1 MSKPVAVLIGAPG
14 AGKSTVGRRVAERL
28 KVPFVDTDVLIEE
41 ESGMSVADMF
51 VELGEP
57 EFRLREEEAVRKA
70 LAEHTGIVALGGGAI
85 LSERT
90 RELLSEHTVVWL
102 RVNVSD
108 AASRVG
114 MNQARPL
121 LLGNVRGRLTQLLNE
136 RTPLYE
142 SVATITVDT
151 DGKAVREVTSSVLA
165 AVAA

>member
-1 MSKPVAVLIGAPG
+1 MSKPIAVLIGAPG
-14 AGKSTVGRRVAERL
+14 AGKSTIGRRVAERL
-28 KVPFVDTDVLIEE
+28 KVPFVDTDALIEE
-41 ESGMSVADMF
+41 ESGMSVSDMF

-57 EFRLREEEAVRKA
+57 EFRVREEEAVRRA
-70 LAEHTGIVALGGGAI
+70 LSEQTGVVALGGGAI
-85 LSERT
+85 LSEST
-90 RELLSEHTVVWL
+90 RQLLAEHTVVWL

-142 SVATITVDT
+142 SVASITIET
-151 DGKAVREVTSSVLA
+151 DGRAVREVTSSVLA

>member
-1 MSKPVAVLIGAPG
+1 L
-14 AGKSTVGRRVAERL
+14 L
-28 KVPFVDTDVLIEE
+28 
-41 ESGMSVADMF
+41 AD
-51 VELGEP
+51 
-57 EFRLREEEAVRKA
+57 
-70 LAEHTGIVALGGGAI
+70 
-85 LSERT
+85 
-90 RELLSEHTVVWL
+90 HTVVWL

-142 SVATITVDT
+142 SVASITIET
-151 DGKAVREVTSSVLA
+151 DGRAVREVTSSVLA

>member
-1 MSKPVAVLIGAPG
+1 MSRPVAVLIGAPG

-28 KVPFVDTDVLIEE
+28 RVPFVDTDVLIED

>member
-1 MSKPVAVLIGAPG
+1 MSKPIAVLIGAPG
-14 AGKSTVGRRVAERL
+14 AGKSTIGRRVAERL
-28 KVPFVDTDVLIEE
+28 KVPFVDTDALIEE
-41 ESGMSVADMF
+41 ESGMSVSDMF

-57 EFRLREEEAVRKA
+57 EFRVREEAAVRRA
-70 LAEHTGIVALGGGAI
+70 LSEQTGVVALGGGAI
-85 LSERT
+85 LSEST
-90 RELLSEHTVVWL
+90 RQLLANHTVVWL

-142 SVATITVDT
+142 SVASITIET
-151 DGKAVREVTSSVLA
+151 DGRAVREVTSSVLA

>member
-1 MSKPVAVLIGAPG
+1 MSKPIAVLIGAPG
-14 AGKSTVGRRVAERL
+14 AGKSTIGRRVAERL
-28 KVPFVDTDVLIEE
+28 KVPFVDTDALIEE
-41 ESGMSVADMF
+41 QSGMSVSDMF

-57 EFRLREEEAVRKA
+57 EFRVREEEAVRRA
-70 LAEHTGIVALGGGAI
+70 LSEQTGVVALGGGAI
-85 LSERT
+85 LSEST
-90 RELLSEHTVVWL
+90 RQLLADHTVVWL

-142 SVATITVDT
+142 SVASITIET
-151 DGKAVREVTSSVLA
+151 DGRAVREVTSSVLA

>member
-1 MSKPVAVLIGAPG
+1 MSGPVAVLIGAPG

-28 KVPFVDTDVLIEE
+28 QVPFVDTDALIEE

-57 EFRLREEEAVRKA
+57 EFRLREEEAVRRA
-70 LAEHTGIVALGGGAI
+70 LEEQTGIVALGGGAI
-85 LSERT
+85 LSENT
-90 RELLSEHTVVWL
+90 RSRLVGHTVVWL

-142 SVATITVDT
+142 SVATVIIDT
-151 DGKAVREVTSSVLA
+151 NGRAVREVTSSVLA

>member
-1 MSKPVAVLIGAPG
+1 MSKPIAVLIGAPG
-14 AGKSTVGRRVAERL
+14 AGKSTIGRRVAERL
-28 KVPFVDTDVLIEE
+28 NVPFVDTDALIEE
-41 ESGMSVADMF
+41 ESGMSVSDMF

-57 EFRLREEEAVRKA
+57 EFRVREEEAVRRA
-70 LAEHTGIVALGGGAI
+70 LSEQTGVVALGGGAI
-85 LSERT
+85 LSEST
-90 RELLSEHTVVWL
+90 RQLLAEHTVVWL

-142 SVATITVDT
+142 SVASITIET
-151 DGKAVREVTSSVLA
+151 DGRAVREVTSSVLA
-165 AVAA
+165 AVAS

>member
-1 MSKPVAVLIGAPG
+1 MSKPIAVLIGAPG
-14 AGKSTVGRRVAERL
+14 AGKSTIGRRVAERL
-28 KVPFVDTDVLIEE
+28 KVPFVDTDALIEE
-41 ESGMSVADMF
+41 ESGMSVSDMF

-57 EFRLREEEAVRKA
+57 EFRVREEEAVRRA
-70 LAEHTGIVALGGGAI
+70 LSEQTGVVALGGGAI
-85 LSERT
+85 LSEST
-90 RELLSEHTVVWL
+90 RQLLADHTVVWL

-142 SVATITVDT
+142 SVASITIET
-151 DGKAVREVTSSVLA
+151 DGRAVREVTSSVLA

>member
-1 MSKPVAVLIGAPG
+1 MSKPIAVLIGAPG
-14 AGKSTVGRRVAERL
+14 AGKSTIGRRVAERL
-28 KVPFVDTDVLIEE
+28 KVPFVDTDALIEE
-41 ESGMSVADMF
+41 ESGMSVSDMF

-57 EFRLREEEAVRKA
+57 EFRVREEEAVRRA
-70 LAEHTGIVALGGGAI
+70 LAEQTGGVALGGGAI
-85 LSERT
+85 LSEST
-90 RELLSEHTVVWL
+90 RQLLADHTVVWL

-142 SVATITVDT
+142 SVASITIET
-151 DGKAVREVTSSVLA
+151 DGRAVREVTSSVLA

>member
-1 MSKPVAVLIGAPG
+1 MSKPIAVLIGAPG
-14 AGKSTVGRRVAERL
+14 AGKSTIGRRVAERL
-28 KVPFVDTDVLIEE
+28 KVPFVDTDAIIEE
-41 ESGMSVADMF
+41 ESGMSVSDMF

-57 EFRLREEEAVRKA
+57 EFRVREEEAVRRA
-70 LAEHTGIVALGGGAI
+70 LSEQTGVVALGGGAI
-85 LSERT
+85 LSEST
-90 RELLSEHTVVWL
+90 RQLLAEHTVVWL

-142 SVATITVDT
+142 SVASITIET
-151 DGKAVREVTSSVLA
+151 DGRAVREVTSSVLA

>member
-1 MSKPVAVLIGAPG
+1 MSKPIAVLIGAPG
-14 AGKSTVGRRVAERL
+14 AGKSTIGRRVAERL
-28 KVPFVDTDVLIEE
+28 KVPFVDTDALIEE
-41 ESGMSVADMF
+41 ESGMSVSDMF

-57 EFRLREEEAVRKA
+57 EFRLREEDAVRRA
-70 LAEHTGIVALGGGAI
+70 LSEQTGVVALGGGAI
-85 LSERT
+85 LSEST
-90 RELLSEHTVVWL
+90 RQLLAEHTVVWL

-142 SVATITVDT
+142 SVASITIET
-151 DGKAVREVTSSVLA
+151 DGRAVREVTSSVLA

>member
-28 KVPFVDTDVLIEE
+28 QVPFVDTDALIED
-41 ESGMSVADMF
+41 ESGMTVADMF
-51 VELGEP
+51 VEMGEP
-57 EFRLREEEAVRKA
+57 EFRLREEDAVRRA
-70 LAEHTGIVALGGGAI
+70 LLEQTGIVALGGGAI
-85 LSERT
+85 LSELT
-90 RELLSEHTVVWL
+90 RQRLSDQTVVWL

-142 SVATITVDT
+142 SVATITIDT
-151 DGKAVREVTSSVLA
+151 DGRAVREVTSSVLA

>member
-1 MSKPVAVLIGAPG
+1 MSKPIAVLIGAPG
-14 AGKSTVGRRVAERL
+14 AGKSKIGRRVAERL
-28 KVPFVDTDVLIEE
+28 KVPFVDTDALIEE
-41 ESGMSVADMF
+41 ESGMSVSDMF
-51 VELGEP
+51 LELGEP
-57 EFRLREEEAVRKA
+57 EFRLREEEAVRRA
-70 LAEHTGIVALGGGAI
+70 LTEQTGVVALGGGAI
-85 LSERT
+85 LSEST
-90 RELLSEHTVVWL
+90 RQLLAEHTVVWL

-142 SVATITVDT
+142 SVASVTIET
-151 DGKAVREVTSSVLA
+151 DGRGVREVTSSVLA

>member
-1 MSKPVAVLIGAPG
+1 MSKPIAVLIGAPG
-14 AGKSTVGRRVAERL
+14 AGKSTIGRRVAERL
-28 KVPFVDTDVLIEE
+28 KVPFVDTDALIEE

-57 EFRLREEEAVRKA
+57 EFRAREEDAVRRA
-70 LAEHTGIVALGGGAI
+70 LAEQSGVVALGGGAI
-85 LSERT
+85 LSEST
-90 RELLSEHTVVWL
+90 RQLLADHTVVWL

-142 SVATITVDT
+142 SVASITIET
-151 DGKAVREVTSSVLA
+151 DGRAVREVTSSVLA

>member
-1 MSKPVAVLIGAPG
+1 MSGPVAVLIGAPG

-28 KVPFVDTDVLIEE
+28 QVPFVDTDALIEE

-57 EFRLREEEAVRKA
+57 EFRLREEEAVRRA
-70 LAEHTGIVALGGGAI
+70 LEEQTGIVALGGGAI
-85 LSERT
+85 LSETT
-90 RELLSEHTVVWL
+90 RSRLVGHTVVWL

-142 SVATITVDT
+142 SVATVTIDT
-151 DGKAVREVTSSVLA
+151 DGRAVREVTSSVLA

>member
-1 MSKPVAVLIGAPG
+1 MSKPIAVLIGAPG
-14 AGKSTVGRRVAERL
+14 AGKSTIGRRVAERL
-28 KVPFVDTDVLIEE
+28 KVPFVDTDALIEE
-41 ESGMSVADMF
+41 ESGMSVSDMF

-57 EFRLREEEAVRKA
+57 EFRVREEQAVRRA
-70 LAEHTGIVALGGGAI
+70 LSEQSGVVALGGGAI
-85 LSERT
+85 LSEST
-90 RELLSEHTVVWL
+90 RQLLAEHTVVWL

-142 SVATITVDT
+142 SVASITIET
-151 DGKAVREVTSSVLA
+151 DGRAVREVTSSVLA

>member
-1 MSKPVAVLIGAPG
+1 MSKPIAVLIGAPG
-14 AGKSTVGRRVAERL
+14 AGKSTIGRRVAERL
-28 KVPFVDTDVLIEE
+28 KVPFVDTDALIEE
-41 ESGMSVADMF
+41 ESGMSVSDMF

-57 EFRLREEEAVRKA
+57 EFRLREEDAVRRA
-70 LAEHTGIVALGGGAI
+70 LSEQTGVVALGGGAI
-85 LSERT
+85 LSEST
-90 RELLSEHTVVWL
+90 RQLLAEHTVVWL

-108 AASRVG
+108 AVSRVG

-142 SVATITVDT
+142 SVASVTIET
-151 DGKAVREVTSSVLA
+151 DGRAVREVTSSVLA

>member
-1 MSKPVAVLIGAPG
+1 MSKPIAVLIGAPG
-14 AGKSTVGRRVAERL
+14 AGKSTIGRRVAERL
-28 KVPFVDTDVLIEE
+28 KVPFVDTDALIEE

-57 EFRLREEEAVRKA
+57 EFRLREEDAVRRA
-70 LAEHTGIVALGGGAI
+70 LAEQSGVVALGGGAI
-85 LSERT
+85 LSEST
-90 RELLSEHTVVWL
+90 RQLLAEHTVVWL

-142 SVATITVDT
+142 SVASITIET
-151 DGKAVREVTSSVLA
+151 DGRPVREVTSSVLA

>member
-1 MSKPVAVLIGAPG
+1 MNKPIAVLIGAPG
-14 AGKSTVGRRVAERL
+14 AGKSTIGRRVAERL
-28 KVPFVDTDVLIEE
+28 KVPFVDTDALIEE
-41 ESGMSVADMF
+41 ESGMSVSEMF

-57 EFRLREEEAVRKA
+57 EFRLREEDAVRRA
-70 LAEHTGIVALGGGAI
+70 LSEQTGVVALGGGAI
-85 LSERT
+85 LSEST
-90 RELLSEHTVVWL
+90 RQLLAEHTVVWL

-142 SVATITVDT
+142 SVASVTIET
-151 DGKAVREVTSSVLA
+151 DGRAVREVTSSVLA

>member
-1 MSKPVAVLIGAPG
+1 MSKPIAVLIGAPG
-14 AGKSTVGRRVAERL
+14 AGKSTIGRRVAERL
-28 KVPFVDTDVLIEE
+28 KVPFVDTDALIEE
-41 ESGMSVADMF
+41 DSGMSVADMF

-57 EFRLREEEAVRKA
+57 EFRIREEEAVRRA
-70 LAEHTGIVALGGGAI
+70 LGEQSGVVALGGGAI
-85 LSERT
+85 LSEST
-90 RELLSEHTVVWL
+90 RQLLADHTVVWL

-142 SVATITVDT
+142 SVATVTIET
-151 DGKAVREVTSSVLA
+151 DGRAVREVTSSVLA

>member
-1 MSKPVAVLIGAPG
+1 MSKPIAVLIGAPG
-14 AGKSTVGRRVAERL
+14 AGKSTIGRRVAERL
-28 KVPFVDTDVLIEE
+28 KVPFVDTDALIEE

-57 EFRLREEEAVRKA
+57 EFRSREEDAVRRA
-70 LAEHTGIVALGGGAI
+70 LSEHAGVVALGGGAI
-85 LSERT
+85 LSEST
-90 RELLSEHTVVWL
+90 RKLLAEHTVVWL

-108 AASRVG
+108 ASSRVG

-121 LLGNVRGRLTQLLNE
+121 LLGNVRSRLTQLLNE

-142 SVATITVDT
+142 SVASITIET
-151 DGKAVREVTSSVLA
+151 DGRAVREVTSSVLA

>member
-1 MSKPVAVLIGAPG
+1 MTRPVAVLIGAPG

-57 EFRLREEEAVRKA
+57 EFRVREEEAVRKA
-70 LAEHTGIVALGGGAI
+70 LEEQSGIVALGGGAI

-90 RELLSEHTVVWL
+90 RELLGQHTVVWL

>member
-1 MSKPVAVLIGAPG
+1 MSKPIAVLIGAPG
-14 AGKSTVGRRVAERL
+14 AGKSTIGRRVAERL
-28 KVPFVDTDVLIEE
+28 KVPFVDTDALIEE
-41 ESGMSVADMF
+41 ESGMSVSDMF

-57 EFRLREEEAVRKA
+57 EFRLREEDAVRRA
-70 LAEHTGIVALGGGAI
+70 LTEQTGVVALGGGAI
-85 LSERT
+85 LSEST
-90 RELLSEHTVVWL
+90 RQLLAEHTVVWL

-142 SVATITVDT
+142 SVASITIET
-151 DGKAVREVTSSVLA
+151 DGRAVREVTSSVLA

>member
-1 MSKPVAVLIGAPG
+1 MSRPIAVLIGAPG
-14 AGKSTVGRRVAERL
+14 AGKSTIGRRVAERL
-28 KVPFVDTDVLIEE
+28 KVPFVDTDALIEE
-41 ESGMSVADMF
+41 ESGMSVSDMF

-57 EFRLREEEAVRKA
+57 EFRVREEEAVRRA
-70 LAEHTGIVALGGGAI
+70 LSEQTGIVALGGGAI
-85 LSERT
+85 LSEST
-90 RELLSEHTVVWL
+90 RQLLAEHTVVWL

-142 SVATITVDT
+142 SVASITIET
-151 DGKAVREVTSSVLA
+151 DGRAVREVTSSVLA

>member
-28 KVPFVDTDVLIEE
+28 QVPFVDTDALIED
-41 ESGMSVADMF
+41 ESGMTVADMF

-57 EFRLREEEAVRKA
+57 EFRLREEDAVRRA
-70 LAEHTGIVALGGGAI
+70 LLEQTGIVALGGGAI
-85 LSERT
+85 LSELT
-90 RELLSEHTVVWL
+90 RQRLSDQTVVWL

-142 SVATITVDT
+142 SVATITIDT
-151 DGKAVREVTSSVLA
+151 DGRAVREVTSSVLA

>member
-1 MSKPVAVLIGAPG
+1 MSKPIAVLIGAPG
-14 AGKSTVGRRVAERL
+14 AGKSTIGRRVAERL
-28 KVPFVDTDVLIEE
+28 KVPFVDTNALIEE
-41 ESGMSVADMF
+41 ESGMSVSDMF

-57 EFRLREEEAVRKA
+57 EFRVREEEAVRRA
-70 LAEHTGIVALGGGAI
+70 LSEQTGVVALGGGAI
-85 LSERT
+85 LSEST
-90 RELLSEHTVVWL
+90 RQLLADHTVVWL

-142 SVATITVDT
+142 SVASITIET
-151 DGKAVREVTSSVLA
+151 DGRAVREVTSSVLA

>member
-1 MSKPVAVLIGAPG
+1 MSGPIAVLIGAPG

-28 KVPFVDTDVLIEE
+28 KVPFVDTDTLIEE

-57 EFRLREEEAVRKA
+57 EFRRREEEAVKRA
-70 LAEHTGIVALGGGAI
+70 LEQQEGVIALGGGAI
-85 LSERT
+85 LSELT
-90 RELLSEHTVVWL
+90 RERLSGHTVVWL

-121 LLGNVRGRLTQLLNE
+121 LLGNVRGRLTQLLQE

-142 SVATITVDT
+142 QVATITVDT
-151 DGKAVREVTSSVLA
+151 DGRAVREVTSSVLA

>member
-1 MSKPVAVLIGAPG
+1 MSKPIAVLIGAPG
-14 AGKSTVGRRVAERL
+14 AGKSTIGRRVADRL
-28 KVPFVDTDVLIEE
+28 KVPFVDTDALIEE
-41 ESGMSVADMF
+41 ESGMSVSDMF

-57 EFRLREEEAVRKA
+57 EFRLREEDAVRRA
-70 LAEHTGIVALGGGAI
+70 LSEQTGVVALGGGAI
-85 LSERT
+85 LSEST
-90 RELLSEHTVVWL
+90 RQLLAEHTVVWL

-142 SVATITVDT
+142 SVASVTIET
-151 DGKAVREVTSSVLA
+151 DGRAVREVTSSVLA

>member
-1 MSKPVAVLIGAPG
+1 MSKPIAVLIGAPG
-14 AGKSTVGRRVAERL
+14 AGKSTIGRRVAERL
-28 KVPFVDTDVLIEE
+28 KVPFVDTDALIEE
-41 ESGMSVADMF
+41 QSGMSVSDMF

-57 EFRLREEEAVRKA
+57 EFRVREEEAVRRA
-70 LAEHTGIVALGGGAI
+70 LSEQTGVVALGGGAI
-85 LSERT
+85 LSEST
-90 RELLSEHTVVWL
+90 RQLLAEHTVVWL

-142 SVATITVDT
+142 SVASITIET
-151 DGKAVREVTSSVLA
+151 DGRAVREVTSSVLA